1 MARPRL
7 RFFSVLLFS
16 AAAAWCAWRF
26 LPSSP
31 VDRALIEVVANSTAN
46 PPFIISGNGSRE
58 TPWGLRVI
66 APYRKADPKHTPVI
80 ISLGDDRE
88 GIFQSSP
95 PSPVDLAIVVKN
107 MQRLGAGKAGI
118 SAVLA
123 WEKPDIIALAAL
135 DSALAGFSAL
145 ATAAPL
151 SRSAN
156 TTQLPP
162 SFRRASLPLERIHG
176 DSSVLPA
183 VNRISLPDV
192 ILGGDTAFS
201 GFSILEQDAT
211 SANPPLIAR
220 WDDRAVFAFPLV
232 AVLVQ
237 HGLTVEALEIE
248 LGNFIKFGT
257 TGPIIPI
264 DAYGRISTPPGKTG
278 NPKRIRA
285 ETLIDA
291 AQPLPITENSF
302 VVLRDD
308 QSNSEAATLA
318 FSSKVAPLITDISS
332 GAGMSDEQKFRRL
345 DPRWELGMLG
355 LFSLALACLAP
366 KNRFARQI
374 GFALIAAVAVI
385 GHFIGTALDLW
396 LPTLP
401 AFAATLAAF
410 AISRPFFREA
420 ASPAIP
426 ATVLEPEPA
435 SIPAP
440 LPDPPAIAEPPAPAV
455 IEVPITPA
463 LPPLKAPAK
472 KVAATKSA
480 AKKPA
485 AKKSPAPGKPA
496 SSKAP
501 APKKSTRSRKKPP
514 GQS

>member
-16 AAAAWCAWRF
+16 AAAACCAWRF
-26 LPSSP
+26 LPSGP
-31 VDRALIEVVANSTAN
+31 VDRALVDVVANSTAN
-46 PPFIISGNGSRE
+46 PPFIVSGDGSRE

-66 APYRKADPKHTPVI
+66 APYRKADPKHLPVV

-162 SFRRASLPLERIHG
+162 SFRRASLPLERIDG
-176 DSSVLPA
+176 DSSLLPA

-192 ILGGDTAFS
+192 ILGGDSALS
-201 GFSILEQDAT
+201 GFSILEQETT

-220 WDDRAVFAFPLV
+220 WDDRAVFAFPVV

-237 HGLTVEALEIE
+237 HGLSVDALEIE
-248 LGNFIKFGT
+248 LGNFIKFGP

-264 DAYGRISTPPGKTG
+264 DPYGRISTPPGKTG
-278 NPKRIRA
+278 DSKLVRA
-285 ETLIDA
+285 EALIDA

-302 VVLRDD
+302 VLLRDD

-318 FSSKVAPLITDISS
+318 FSRKVAPLIADISS
-332 GAGMSDEQKFRRL
+332 GAGMSGEQKFHRL
-345 DPRWELGMLG
+345 DPRWELGVLG
-355 LFSLALACLAP
+355 VFALALACLAP

-385 GHFIGTALDLW
+385 AHFIGTALDLW

-401 AFAATLAAF
+401 VLAATLAAF
-410 AISRPFFREA
+410 AVSRPFFRET
-420 ASPAIP
+420 ASPASP
-426 ATVLEPEPA
+426 APALKPEAEPA
-435 SIPAP
+435 AVPI
-440 LPDPPAIAEPPAPAV
+440 PDPPALIEAPAPVV
-455 IEVPITPA
+455 IEEPIAPV
-463 LPPLKAPAK
+463 LPGSKAPAK
-472 KVAATKSA
+472 KT
-480 AKKPA
+480 A
-485 AKKSPAPGKPA
+485 AKKSPAKKTAAKKSPPPGKTA
-496 SSKAP
+496 STKAP
-501 APKKSTRSRKKPP
+501 AVKKSTRSRKKPP
-514 GQS
+514 GNS